1 MSAYTSAIRPE
12 RKDQTGV
19 PGGFFNKIPLFF
31 LRIALGFAMAAAT
44 GAATAAKHDLDYERL
59 RASLDGL
66 AADPVIGSLAPA
78 ERALADQAVQAL
90 LAETSGG
97 KQVRAH
103 RVYVAERRVDI
114 AYAAAQAADQE
125 RRLDG
130 LDREHDH
137 ILLEASRRDAAQ
149 ARLEA
154 ERQRIQSLAQ
164 AEEADR
170 LRAEAEAARAQS
182 AQDVEAA
189 QAQAAQTRRLADAQA
204 RESELARKEAQLAEA
219 TAVDLRARLQNL
231 QATQG
236 AEGMQMTLDDIAF
249 APGQAALR
257 PEAKS
262 SLGRLVA
269 FVNKDPS
276 KAIRIQGHTD
286 SRGNTNANQALS
298 QRRADAVRDALIAA
312 GVAANR
318 ITSVGLGE
326 GQPVDSNDSEPGRAR
341 NRRVDIILQDR
352 P

>member
-1 MSAYTSAIRPE
+1 MSRLCNAGLCILL
-12 RKDQTGV
+12 V
-19 PGGFFNKIPLFF
+19 C
-31 LRIALGFAMAAAT
+31 MAVAVH
-44 GAATAAKHDLDYERL
+44 AAKRDLDYERL

-66 AADPVIGSLAPA
+66 AADPVTGPLAPA
-78 ERALADQAVQAL
+78 ERALAEQAVQAL
-90 LAETSGG
+90 IADSSGG
-97 KQVRAH
+97 KQARPH

-125 RRLDG
+125 HRLDT

-137 ILLEASRRDAAQ
+137 ILLEASRRDAEQ

-154 ERQRIQSLAQ
+154 EKQHIQSLAQ
-164 AEEADR
+164 AEETDR
-170 LRAEAEAARAQS
+170 LRADADAAREQS

-189 QAQAAQTRRLADAQA
+189 RAQAVQTRRLADAQA

-231 QATQG
+231 HATRG
-236 AEGMQMTLDDIAF
+236 VEGMQMTLDDIAF

-262 SLGRLVA
+262 SLGRIVA
-269 FVNKDPS
+269 FVNKDPA
-276 KAIRIQGHTD
+276 KAIRIEGHTD
-286 SRGNTNANQALS
+286 GRGNADANQVLS
-298 QRRADAVRDALIAA
+298 QQRADAVRDALIAA

-326 GQPVDSNDSEPGRAR
+326 GQPVDSNDSEQGRAR
-341 NRRVDIILQDR
+341 NRRVDVVLEDR
-352 P
+352 TQ